1 MQTLSIVNQN
11 MKTLK
16 ISTKGRMV
24 MNNITDDVKKTIS
37 EMGMKDGIVT
47 VYCPHTT
54 AGILIN
60 ESDNPAVQRD
70 ILRRLN
76 DLVPLDL
83 EYDHEEGNSDAH
95 IKSAIIGPSV
105 QVFVE
110 NGELKL
116 GEWQTIYFCEFD
128 GPREREIWIK

>member
-1 MQTLSIVNQN
+1 

-16 ISTKGRMV
+16 ISTKGRTV
-24 MNNITDDVKKTIS
+24 MNNITDDVRKTVS
-37 EMGMKDGIVT
+37 EMGVEDGIVT

-54 AGILIN
+54 AGILVN
-60 ESDNPAVQRD
+60 ESDDPAVQRD

-95 IKSAIIGPSV
+95 IKSALIGPSV

-110 NGELKL
+110 KGQIKL
-116 GEWQTIYFCEFD
+116 GEWQNIYFCEFD
-128 GPREREIWIK
+128 GPRDREIWIK